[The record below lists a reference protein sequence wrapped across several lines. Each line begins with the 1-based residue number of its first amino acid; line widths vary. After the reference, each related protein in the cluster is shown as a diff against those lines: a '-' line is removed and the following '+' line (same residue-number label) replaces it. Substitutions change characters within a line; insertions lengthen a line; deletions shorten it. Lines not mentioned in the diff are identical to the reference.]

1 MPKEF
6 NVTAVCMPEVH
17 YMVNIDER
25 LRKVKAMVD
34 AGKYFTINRAR
45 QYGKTTTLMALE
57 NYLQGDYYVVSMDFQ
72 TMSNENFKN
81 EKTFSTAFAKS
92 FLRILKRQGLESHE
106 NVKEA
111 AALLQENINDKDGD
125 FTLQE
130 LFENLSDICAAAGK
144 PVVLMIDEVDSATNN
159 QVFLDFLAQLR
170 AGYIRRAAQ
179 PAFWSVILAGVY
191 DVKNLKRK
199 IRPESEH
206 KVNSPWN
213 IAADF
218 DVDMSLS
225 KEGIAGMLEEYEADY
240 HTGMDI
246 DEMAGRLYDETSGY
260 PFLVSRL
267 CQLMDEKVSK
277 EKRGKSEAWTLDGF
291 EEAEKMLLS
300 EKNTLFESL
309 IGKVIN
315 YPELDKMLREHIFNG
330 KGTAYVASNPMIDLA
345 AMFGI
350 IKKANGLAVPA
361 NRIFDT
367 LLSDYYLSMSE
378 MTDVE
383 ICAAALEDK
392 NRFIDDGR
400 LNMRLV
406 MERFV
411 EHFTDLYGHLGE
423 KFIEEEGRKYF
434 LLYLKP
440 IINGTGNYSMEAVTR
455 SQSRTDLMVYYGG
468 RKDFN

>member
-111 AALLQENINDKDGD
+111 AALLQGNINDKDGD

-199 IRPESEH
+199 IRPEDEH
-206 KVNSPWN
+206 KINSPWN
-213 IAADF
+213 ARESNESSESLLSFDDCSRNQMVLVPFDVAADF

-267 CQLMDEKVSK
+267 CQLMDEKVSR
-277 EKRGKSEAWTLDGF
+277 EKGGKSEAWTLDGF

-300 EKNTLFESL
+300 EKIPCL
-309 IGKVIN
+309 
-315 YPELDKMLREHIFNG
+315 
-330 KGTAYVASNPMIDLA
+330 NP
-345 AMFGI
+345 
-350 IKKANGLAVPA
+350 
-361 NRIFDT
+361 
-367 LLSDYYLSMSE
+367 
-378 MTDVE
+378 
-383 ICAAALEDK
+383 
-392 NRFIDDGR
+392 
-400 LNMRLV
+400 
-406 MERFV
+406 
-411 EHFTDLYGHLGE
+411 
-423 KFIEEEGRKYF
+423 
-434 LLYLKP
+434 
-440 IINGTGNYSMEAVTR
+440 
-455 SQSRTDLMVYYGG
+455 
-468 RKDFN
+468 